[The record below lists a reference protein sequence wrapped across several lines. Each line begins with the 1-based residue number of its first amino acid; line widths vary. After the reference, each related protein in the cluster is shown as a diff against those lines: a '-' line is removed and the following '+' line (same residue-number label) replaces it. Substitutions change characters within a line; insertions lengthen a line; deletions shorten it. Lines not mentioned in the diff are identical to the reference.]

1 MKIAE
6 ELKEEVKKLSNTQA
20 ITFIYSLLRRQ
31 KNMFGGLE
39 NAQYV
44 FDEITKKFRGEEID
58 DKKLM
63 ESINRFY
70 MESIFVSEESEGAM
84 GNVCFFLE
92 NANAFYNQLGNTDD
106 IDYAFAQ
113 MNFDM
118 LEGILCEESGI
129 VYIYIVVVSE
139 YIALLY
145 YAVGVVYVVL
155 YIVAARCK
163 VAYRELV
170 DVGTVA
176 VRSEQVVECLVVH
189 TLCCSHV
196 ET

>member
-1 MKIAE
+1 MKIVE

-58 DKKLM
+58 DEKLM
-63 ESINRFY
+63 ESINRYY
-70 MESIFVSEESEGAM
+70 MESIFASEESEGAM
-84 GNVCFFLE
+84 ENVCFFLE

-118 LEGILCEESGI
+118 LEGILCEKTLCDVKNEE
-129 VYIYIVVVSE
+129 E
-139 YIALLY
+139 YCRNK
-145 YAVGVVYVVL
+145 YVVL
-155 YIVAARCK
+155 EKER
-163 VAYRELV
+163 AYRDLALIKKNEFQYEANCDEALV
-170 DVGTVA
+170 DD
-176 VRSEQVVECLVVH
+176 SM
-189 TLCCSHV
+189 
-196 ET
+196 